1 MRAGL
6 ARRIVLLFHSPASR
20 RLISDEVAVRGAVTA
35 IRNLLLPPGKRRP
48 SSLTP
53 GTRTYGRLSI
63 QAAVSLLP
71 AVVGDSRVAI
81 LDESPISAR
90 TRDVSLGGIGL
101 VHSRRFPGRHAIVVF
116 SAATPIWL
124 VVGLIRSCP
133 EGDDAWLSATRILG
147 LIQSGEAPTGIL

>member
-1 MRAGL
+1 
-6 ARRIVLLFHSPASR
+6 LFHSPASQQ
-20 RLISDEVAVRGAVTA
+20 LISDEIAVRGAVTA
-35 IRNLLLPPGKRRP
+35 IRNSLVPPSERRP
-48 SSLTP
+48 SSLTL

-101 VHSRRFPGRHAIVVF
+101 VHSMRFPGRYAIVVF
-116 SAATPIWL
+116 SAEAPIWF
-124 VVGLIRSCP
+124 VVGLLRSCP
-133 EGDDAWLSATRILG
+133 EGDEAWLSATRILG
-147 LIQSGEAPTGIL
+147 LIESAEAPTGIL